1 MAVVEVERYWFR
13 FRQLG
18 ADKNG
23 FLPAKVMEKGEI
35 TQDIFVKNVLYAYL
49 FFIILI
55 SLF

>member
-1 MAVVEVERYWFR
+1 VAVVEVERYWFR